1 VRDNALQ
8 CPIAGIGTRP
18 AAMKTGDRPRRDTVL
33 DDWDDNDSP
42 RILTLREGAK
52 LGNDQPLDLVFG
64 LWNFFHNT
72 DRSLAVGTSS
82 QSRNRR
88 LGTSSRF

>member
-1 VRDNALQ
+1 
-8 CPIAGIGTRP
+8 
-18 AAMKTGDRPRRDTVL
+18 MKTGDRPRRDPGVI

-52 LGNDQPLDLVFG
+52 LGDDQPLDLVFC

-72 DRSLAVGTSS
+72 NRSLAVGTTGGSV
-82 QSRNRR
+82 RR
-88 LGTSSRF
+88 ADF